1 MEILKDKLIGKTVMS
16 GEGCTIGIIKDSLI
30 DNHTGE
36 ATSISVK
43 PSKEIDTQS
52 YKRNEQ
58 GDIIFPFD
66 SVASVKDIVIIEK
79 NLF

>member
-1 MEILKDKLIGKTVMS
+1 MEILEDRLIGRTVMS
-16 GEGCTIGIIKDSLI
+16 AEGCVIGIIKDSSV

-36 ATSISVK
+36 STSILVK

-52 YKRNEQ
+52 YKLNEQ

-66 SVASVKDIVIIEK
+66 SITAVKNIVIIEK
-79 NLF
+79 NYF

>member
-1 MEILKDKLIGKTVMS
+1 MEILEDKLIGKAVMS
-16 GEGCTIGIIKDSLI
+16 GEGCIIGIIKDSSV

-36 ATSISVK
+36 SRSILVK
-43 PSKEIDTQS
+43 PSKEIDPQS

-66 SVASVKDIVIIEK
+66 SITAVRDIVIIEK
-79 NLF
+79 NHL